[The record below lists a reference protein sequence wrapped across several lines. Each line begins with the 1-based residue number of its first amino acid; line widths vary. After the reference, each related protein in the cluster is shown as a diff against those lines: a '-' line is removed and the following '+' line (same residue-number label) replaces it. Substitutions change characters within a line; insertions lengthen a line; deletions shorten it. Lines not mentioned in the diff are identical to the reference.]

1 MVGRPKKIENNGND
15 DLQEQVRFLQEQL
28 NSLLNKGDTSLED
41 ESDNVKIPQD
51 DYIKVM
57 NLKAEPLTLS
67 TALYGHG
74 VQYNFAK
81 FGQIKK
87 IIYSDLVKIM
97 EVHPNFL
104 NEGFFYIMD
113 KRVIRSHGLDEIYE
127 NILTKEQIEDSL
139 DNLDQCIELFKVA
152 NYNQRKLIIDML
164 VDRIVEGHEVDRN
177 IVDRLSRISNIK
189 IEEIIKER
197 NNIEELLSDKK

>member
-1 MVGRPKKIENNGND
+1 MAGRPRKIENNDNI
-15 DLQEQVRFLQEQL
+15 DLQEQVRLLQEQL
-28 NSLLNKGDTSLED
+28 NSLLNKGNILLED
-41 ESDNVKIPQD
+41 ESDNIKIPQD

-67 TALYGHG
+67 TALYGQG
-74 VQYNFAK
+74 VLYNFAK

-113 KRVIRSHGLDEIYE
+113 KRVVRSHGLDEIYE
-127 NILTKEQIEDSL
+127 NILTKEQIENSL
-139 DNLDQCIELFKVA
+139 NDLDQCVELFKVA
-152 NYNQRKLIIDML
+152 NDNQRKLIIDML
-164 VDRIVEGHEVDRN
+164 VDKIVEGHDVDRN
-177 IVDRLSRISNIK
+177 IVDKLARISDIK
-189 IEEIIKER
+189 IEDIIKDR
-197 NNIEELLSDKK
+197 TFVEELLPNKK